1 MRITEHSIEDFAIK
15 LLEHLGYEYIYAPN
29 IAPEFPSDGGV
40 AAAGGRGGIFPSSGG
55 VPAAGGRG
63 GIFPS
68 SGGVP
73 AAGGRGGIFPSS
85 GGVPAAG
92 GRGGQDQ
99 RTSYEEILLTHRLA
113 EAVRRINPTVPPAAQ
128 EEAIKEIQRIHSPEL
143 LTNNES
149 FHRLLTEGIKVS
161 YQKDGQQRGDL
172 VWLIDFNTPENNDFI
187 VANQFTVVEDGV
199 NKRPDVILFV
209 NGIPLVVIELKNAA
223 DENATIKS
231 AFRQIETY
239 KAVIPSLFTYN
250 AFTIISDGLEARAGT
265 LSSGMSR
272 FMAWKSADGKEEASH
287 LVSQMETLINGMLNK
302 ETLLDLVR
310 HFIVFEK
317 SKKEDSKTGV
327 TTISTVKKLAAY
339 HQYYAVNRAVE
350 SAMRATGYSPS
361 LKGWHQPAAD
371 DGVVNSPSLKGWH
384 QPAADDG
391 VVNSPSLKGW
401 HQPAADDGVVN
412 SPSLKGWHQ
421 PAADDG
427 VVNSP
432 SLKGWHQP
440 AADDGVVNSPSLKGW
455 HQPAADDG
463 VVNSPSLKGWHQP
476 AADDGVVNSPS
487 LKGWHQPAADDGVV
501 NSPSLKGWH
510 RPEGDDGVVKR
521 TSKNYFSLPYN
532 PKLKDRAREL
542 RKAGNLP
549 EVLFWNE
556 VKNKQFKGY
565 DFDRQKIIGN
575 YIVDFYCSN
584 CQVVIEI
591 DGSSHDD
598 KVEYDAERDAF
609 LESLG
614 LTVIHIPVNDIMK
627 QISSV
632 MNMLHEHPALAGT
645 KESPHP
651 PAVGTPPEE
660 GDFVQESPE
669 SYGVAGV
676 KSQPKGDRK
685 GGVVWHTQG
694 SGKSLSMVFFTGK
707 IVLAL
712 NNPTV
717 VVITDRNDLD
727 DQLFDTFASS
737 TQLLRQEPKQ
747 IENRNDLKE
756 KLKVASGGVIFTTIQ
771 KFSPEEG
778 NVYETLSERENIVVI
793 ADEAHR
799 TQYGFKAKTVDEKDE
814 QGNVIGKKT
823 VYGFAKY
830 MRDALPNATYIGFTG
845 TPIEST
851 DVNTPAVF
859 GNYIDVY
866 DIAQAVED
874 GATVR
879 IYYESRLAKVN
890 LSEEGK
896 KLVEE
901 LDDELDGEE
910 LTETQKAK
918 AKWTQLEALIGSENR
933 IKNVAN
939 DIIQHF
945 GQRQEVFEGKG
956 MIVAMSRRIAAD
968 LYGEIIKLKPEWH
981 SADLDK
987 GVIKVV
993 MTAASSDGEKIAKHH
1008 TTKQQRRML
1017 ADRMKD
1023 PDDELKLVIVRDMW
1037 LTGFD
1042 APSMHTLYIDKP
1054 MKGHNLMQAIARVNR
1069 VYKDKPGGLV
1079 VDYLGIASDLKKAL
1093 SFYSDAGGKGDPTIA
1108 QAQAVELML
1117 EKLEVVSQMYSEF
1130 PSVGG
1135 VSATGGRG
1143 GFPYED
1149 YFQAETGQKL
1159 SMILAAEEHIL
1170 GLEDGKKRY
1179 INEVTA
1185 LSKAFAIAVP
1195 HEQAMDVKDEVSF
1208 FQAVKARLA
1217 KFDGTGSGR
1226 TDEEI
1231 ETTIRQVIDQAL
1243 VSEQVIDVFD
1253 AAGIKKPDISILS
1266 EDFLMELKGMEHKN
1280 VALEVLKKLLNDEI
1294 IARSKKNLVKSKS
1307 LKEMLENSIKKYHNK
1322 ILTAAEVMDE
1332 LIKLS
1337 KEIVNMDSEAKKLGL
1352 SDFEYAFY
1360 TAVANNDSAKQ
1371 LMQQDKLRELAV
1383 ILTER
1388 VKQNASID
1396 WTIKESV
1403 RAKLKV
1409 IIKRT
1414 LRQYGYPPDM
1424 QKLATETVLK
1434 QAEMIAN
1441 ELSN

>member
-1 MRITEHSIEDFAIK
+1 MTRITENSIEDFAIK
-15 LLEHLGYEYIYAPN
+15 LLEHLGYDYIYAPS
-29 IAPEFPSDGGV
+29 IAPDGENPE
-40 AAAGGRGGIFPSSGG
+40 RN
-55 VPAAGGRG
+55 
-63 GIFPS
+63 
-68 SGGVP
+68 
-73 AAGGRGGIFPSS
+73 
-85 GGVPAAG
+85 
-92 GRGGQDQ
+92 
-99 RTSYEEILLTHRLA
+99 SYEDILLNNRIA
-113 EAVRRINPTVPPAAQ
+113 EAVRRINPTVLPAAQ
-128 EEAIKEIQRIHSPEL
+128 EEAIKEILRIHSPEL
-143 LTNNES
+143 LANNES

-172 VWLIDFNTPENNDFI
+172 VWLIDFNTPENNDFL
-187 VANQFTVVEDGV
+187 VANQFTVVENGV

-209 NGIPLVVIELKNAA
+209 NGIPLVVLELKNAA

-250 AFTIISDGLEARAGT
+250 AFSVISDGLEARAGT

-272 FMAWKSADGKEEASH
+272 FMQWKSSDGKTEASG
-287 LVSQMETLINGMLNK
+287 LSPELETLITGMLNK

-317 SKKEDSKTGV
+317 SKKEDAQTGI
-327 TTISTVKKLAAY
+327 TTLSTIKKLAAY

-350 SAMRATGYSPS
+350 SALRATGYTSPP
-361 LKGWHQPAAD
+361 Q
-371 DGVVNSPSLKGWH
+371 
-384 QPAADDG
+384 Q
-391 VVNSPSLKGW
+391 
-401 HQPAADDGVVN
+401 
-412 SPSLKGWHQ
+412 
-421 PAADDG
+421 
-427 VVNSP
+427 
-432 SLKGWHQP
+432 
-440 AADDGVVNSPSLKGW
+440 
-455 HQPAADDG
+455 
-463 VVNSPSLKGWHQP
+463 
-476 AADDGVVNSPS
+476 
-487 LKGWHQPAADDGVV
+487 
-501 NSPSLKGWH
+501 
-510 RPEGDDGVVKR
+510 E
-521 TSKNYFSLPYN
+521 
-532 PKLKDRAREL
+532 
-542 RKAGNLP
+542 NL
-549 EVLFWNE
+549 
-556 VKNKQFKGY
+556 
-565 DFDRQKIIGN
+565 
-575 YIVDFYCSN
+575 
-584 CQVVIEI
+584 
-591 DGSSHDD
+591 
-598 KVEYDAERDAF
+598 A
-609 LESLG
+609 
-614 LTVIHIPVNDIMK
+614 M
-627 QISSV
+627 
-632 MNMLHEHPALAGT
+632 
-645 KESPHP
+645 
-651 PAVGTPPEE
+651 
-660 GDFVQESPE
+660 ESPE
-669 SYGVAGV
+669 SYGVPGV

-712 NNPTV
+712 DNPTV

-727 DQLFDTFASS
+727 DQLFDTFAAS
-737 TQLLRQEPKQ
+737 TQLLRQEPRQ

-799 TQYGFKAKTVDEKDE
+799 TQYGFRAKTVDAKDE
-814 QGNVIGKKT
+814 FGNVVGKKT

-933 IKNVAN
+933 IKNVAG

-945 GQRQEVFEGKG
+945 DQRQEVFEGKG

-968 LYGEIIKLKPEWH
+968 LYEAIIKLKPEWH
-981 SADLDK
+981 SDDLDK

-993 MTAASSDGEKIAKHH
+993 MTSSSSDGPKIAKHH
-1008 TTKQQRRML
+1008 TTKQQRRTL

-1042 APSMHTLYIDKP
+1042 APSLHTLYIDKP

-1117 EKLEVVSQMYSEF
+1117 EKLEVVSQMYN
-1130 PSVGG
+1130 
-1135 VSATGGRG
+1135 

-1149 YFQAETGQKL
+1149 FFEAETREKL

-1170 GLEDGKKRY
+1170 GLDDGKKRY

-1185 LSKAFAIAVP
+1185 LSKAFAIAIP

-1231 ETTIRQVIDQAL
+1231 ETTIRQVIDKAL

-1266 EDFLMELKGMEHKN
+1266 EDFLLELKGMEHKN

-1294 IARSKKNLVKSKS
+1294 KARSKKNLVKSQS

-1322 ILTAAEVMDE
+1322 ILTAAEVMEE

-1337 KEIVNMDSEAKKLGL
+1337 KEIVEMDNEAKKLGL
-1352 SDFEYAFY
+1352 TDFEYAFY

-1388 VKQNASID
+1388 VRQNASID

-1414 LRQYGYPPDM
+1414 
-1424 QKLATETVLK
+1424 
-1434 QAEMIAN
+1434 
-1441 ELSN
+1441 

>member
-1 MRITEHSIEDFAIK
+1 MTRITEHSIEDFAIK
-15 LLEHLGYEYIYAPN
+15 LLENLGYEYIYAPS
-29 IAPEFPSDGGV
+29 IAHDGENPE
-40 AAAGGRGGIFPSSGG
+40 RN
-55 VPAAGGRG
+55 
-63 GIFPS
+63 
-68 SGGVP
+68 
-73 AAGGRGGIFPSS
+73 
-85 GGVPAAG
+85 
-92 GRGGQDQ
+92 
-99 RTSYEEILLTHRLA
+99 SYEEILLTHRMA
-113 EAVRRINPTVPPAAQ
+113 EAVRRINPTVPPEAQ

-172 VWLIDFNTPENNDFI
+172 VWLIDFNTPENNVFI

-209 NGIPLVVIELKNAA
+209 NGIPLVVLEIKNAA
-223 DENATIKS
+223 NENTTIKS

-317 SKKEDSKTGV
+317 SKKEDAKTGV

-350 SAMRATGYSPS
+350 SAMRATGYTVEKETP
-361 LKGWHQPAAD
+361 
-371 DGVVNSPSLKGWH
+371 
-384 QPAADDG
+384 
-391 VVNSPSLKGW
+391 
-401 HQPAADDGVVN
+401 
-412 SPSLKGWHQ
+412 
-421 PAADDG
+421 
-427 VVNSP
+427 
-432 SLKGWHQP
+432 
-440 AADDGVVNSPSLKGW
+440 
-455 HQPAADDG
+455 
-463 VVNSPSLKGWHQP
+463 
-476 AADDGVVNSPS
+476 
-487 LKGWHQPAADDGVV
+487 
-501 NSPSLKGWH
+501 
-510 RPEGDDGVVKR
+510 
-521 TSKNYFSLPYN
+521 TS
-532 PKLKDRAREL
+532 
-542 RKAGNLP
+542 
-549 EVLFWNE
+549 
-556 VKNKQFKGY
+556 
-565 DFDRQKIIGN
+565 
-575 YIVDFYCSN
+575 
-584 CQVVIEI
+584 
-591 DGSSHDD
+591 
-598 KVEYDAERDAF
+598 
-609 LESLG
+609 
-614 LTVIHIPVNDIMK
+614 M
-627 QISSV
+627 V
-632 MNMLHEHPALAGT
+632 M
-645 KESPHP
+645 
-651 PAVGTPPEE
+651 
-660 GDFVQESPE
+660 ESPE

-712 NNPTV
+712 DNPTV

-756 KLKVASGGVIFTTIQ
+756 KLKVASGGVVFTTIQ

-799 TQYGFKAKTVDEKDE
+799 TQYGFKAKTVDDKDE
-814 QGNVIGKKT
+814 HGNVIGKKT

-968 LYGEIIKLKPEWH
+968 LYDEIIKLKPEWH
-981 SADLDK
+981 SDDLDK

-993 MTAASSDGEKIAKHH
+993 MTSSSSDGPKIAKHH
-1008 TTKQQRRML
+1008 TTKQQRRTL

-1117 EKLEVVSQMYSEF
+1117 EKLEVVSQMFS
-1130 PSVGG
+1130 
-1135 VSATGGRG
+1135 

-1149 YFQAETGQKL
+1149 YFRAETGQKL

-1217 KFDGTGSGR
+1217 KFDDTGSGR
-1226 TDEEI
+1226 TDEDI

-1294 IARSKKNLVKSKS
+1294 KARSKKNLVKSKS

-1352 SDFEYAFY
+1352 TDFEYAFY

-1434 QAEMIAN
+1434 QAEMIAK
-1441 ELSN
+1441 ELTTD